1 MWADIHMHLL
11 KSAVVW
17 ERSKGQVLEFFR
29 PCSTDEEK
37 AAGEFLLA
45 RIENDP
51 VARCSLQLV
60 NAQGVA
66 EYHWEHRASAVDLV

>member
-1 MWADIHMHLL
+1 MHLL

-66 EYHWEHRASAVDLV
+66 EDHREHCASAVDLV